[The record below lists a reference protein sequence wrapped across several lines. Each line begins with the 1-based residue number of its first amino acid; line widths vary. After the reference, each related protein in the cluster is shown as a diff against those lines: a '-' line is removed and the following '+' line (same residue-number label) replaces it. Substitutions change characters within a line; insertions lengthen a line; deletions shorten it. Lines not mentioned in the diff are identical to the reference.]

1 MPYITTEA
9 EVDLDVDEFWD
20 MCTKREKQELVK
32 IIVDDGYATTLKESE
47 SLSINDEQWLIV
59 CEKLA
64 RNRLSLSLEQE
75 ELIKKISENLF

>member
-9 EVDLDVDEFWD
+9 EVDLDVDEFWV
-20 MCTKREKQELVK
+20 MCSKKEKKELAK
-32 IIVDDGYATTLKESE
+32 IIVDDGYATTLNESE

-59 CEKLA
+59 CEKLV
-64 RNRLSLSLEQE
+64 RNRLSLTLEQE